1 MNILRLAIFIMNIL
15 NIILDT
21 ILCIMS
27 FCNNTDPIIRF
38 IWGAL
43 AILWIAIFWES
54 YKNPLKDFIKAIKE
68 G

>member
-1 MNILRLAIFIMNIL
+1 MKLAAFIMNIL

-21 ILCIMS
+21 ALSIMYFFS
-27 FCNNTDPIIRF
+27 DRDPIIGF
-38 IWGAL
+38 IWGTL